1 MNLKTTATLD
11 RLNTLIP
18 TLKVGDQITFTNG
31 EHALQ
36 LLKSNLIYS
45 AESQDSSHFA
55 KGGTLV
61 GNIMVSRPTT
71 LKIDLKAMF
80 LEDGSLVVY
89 RDVIR
94 TLQVRKL
101 NRHTQ
106 ATLESLAKIG
116 NGDIVLE
123 AFEFGRSITKGWVT
137 TSIVEHV
144 PISLNIPRNA
154 KELYLLIVGIH
165 YVDSRIKSMTLSEI
179 VRVSKYEGGGKCTS

>member
-18 TLKVGDQITFTNG
+18 SLKVGDQITFTNG

-45 AESQDSSHFA
+45 SESKDSSHFG

-94 TLQVRKL
+94 SLQVRKL

-106 ATLESLAKIG
+106 VALESLAKIG
-116 NGDIVLE
+116 NGDIALE
-123 AFEFGRSITKGWVT
+123 AFEFGRSVTAGWVT

-165 YVDSRIKSMTLSEI
+165 YVDSRIKSTTLSEI
-179 VRVSKYEGGGKCTS
+179 VRVSKYEGCGKCTS